1 MAWIILLLSGA
12 LETVWA
18 AALDKSEHFSRRGPV
33 AVFVLAQTLSLLGLA
48 WAMRE
53 IPTGTAYAV
62 WVGVGASLTVLYG
75 WLSGQEST
83 SRARVL
89 LLSVLVAS
97 VVGLKVVS

>member
-33 AVFVLAQTLSLLGLA
+33 VVFVLAQTLSLLGLA

-53 IPTGTAYAV
+53 ISTGTAYAV
-62 WVGVGASLTVLYG
+62 WVGVGASLTLIYG

-89 LLSVLVAS
+89 LLIVLLAS
-97 VVGLKVVS
+97 VVGLKVVG